1 MSNDHFDL
9 DELAG
14 LEDQRAFLLRSLD
27 DLDRE
32 REAGDIDDTDY
43 ETLQADYTRRAA
55 AVLHAIEHRH
65 DLIDA
70 TAPGRRGLRLVV
82 AVVGVVIVAVVAG
95 FVVANLS
102 GGRNSATPPGGET
115 LQPSSAVDSCIALM
129 QKTFSSAAQGK
140 TNPAMASDALAAIK
154 CFTGRVESHPS
165 DAVAYTYRGWTLTLL
180 ARELSGSI
188 PAGDIAGF
196 VQRARADFT
205 EARKLA
211 PRYPDALTYAAISA
225 MWSGDLE
232 KAQSLL
238 SEIDGLQLPAN
249 SPILAQVNQMLR
261 PALTA
266 AVAAATS
273 TTVVPPAP
281 TVAPATSSPKSP

>member
-1 MSNDHFDL
+1 MSNDRLDL

-32 REAGDIDDTDY
+32 RDAGDIDDTDY

-55 AVLHAIEHRH
+55 GVLHAIEHRH

-70 TAPGRRGLRLVV
+70 TVPGHRGLRWVV
-82 AVVGVVIVAVVAG
+82 AIVGVVIVAVVSG
-95 FVVANLS
+95 LVVANLS

-140 TNPAMASDALAAIK
+140 TNPAMATDALAAIK
-154 CFTGRVESHPS
+154 CFTSRIESHSS

-196 VQRARADFT
+196 VQRARADFAQ
-205 EARKLA
+205 ARKLA

-238 SEIDGLQLPAN
+238 DEIDGLQLSAN

-261 PALTA
+261 PALA
-266 AVAAATS
+266 AAEAAATS
-273 TTVVPPAP
+273 TTVVPPAT
-281 TVAPATSSPKSP
+281 TVSPADSSPQGP